1 MAQPGNEGDIMETME
16 TTQMPAPPKLK
27 KSYRWVLYTFLG
39 LVGLAICVLVIGGLV
54 VRHAILSFVQNY
66 TQTQPVALPK
76 VEDAPEKMDQLT
88 GKFMAFKAAL
98 DADKIP
104 EPWVLTADDLN
115 AVVDSIPQ
123 IRNKLFFSIDG
134 NQVNAKFSLS
144 LEQLTKGKFKGRH
157 LNGVAQLKVGVA
169 NQLLNISIDAI
180 EANAKPLPGYLMK
193 GIRQKNLADAMN
205 NNVSQAQTI
214 QQIDTLE
221 VKDDQIVIKGRS
233 LFQ

>member
-1 MAQPGNEGDIMETME
+1 MATME
-16 TTQMPAPPKLK
+16 TTKLPAPPKLK

-39 LVGLAICVLVIGGLV
+39 LVGLTICVLVIGGLV
-54 VRHAILSFVQNY
+54 IRHAVKSFVQNH

-76 VEDAPEKMDQLT
+76 VEDGPEKMEQLT

-98 DADKIP
+98 DADTIP
-104 EPWVLTADDLN
+104 EPWILTADDLN
-115 AVVDSIPQ
+115 AVVDSIPP
-123 IRNKLFFSIDG
+123 IKDKLFFSIDG

-144 LEQLTKGKFKGRH
+144 LEQLTKGKFKGRY
-157 LNGVAQLKVGVA
+157 LNGVAHLKVGVA
-169 NQLLNISIDAI
+169 NQFLNISIDAI

-193 GIRQKNLADAMN
+193 GIRRKNLADALN
-205 NNVSQAQTI
+205 NNVNQAQTI

>member
-1 MAQPGNEGDIMETME
+1 MDIMTTME
-16 TTQMPAPPKLK
+16 TTNIPEPPKPK

-39 LVGLAICVLVIGGLV
+39 LVGLAICVVVIGGLV
-54 VRHAILSFVQNY
+54 VRHAIKSFVQNY
-66 TQTQPVALPK
+66 TQIQPVALPK
-76 VEDAPEKMDQLT
+76 VEDAPQKMEQLT

-115 AVVDSIPQ
+115 AVVASIPPIQ
-123 IRNKLFFSIDG
+123 DKLFFSIDG
-134 NQVNAKFSLS
+134 NQINAKFSLS

-157 LNGVAQLKVGVA
+157 LNGVVHLKVGVA
-169 NQLLNISIDAI
+169 NQSLNIWADAI
-180 EANAKPLPGYLMK
+180 EANGKPLPSYIMK
-193 GIRQKNLADAMN
+193 RIRLQNLANQMN
-205 NNVSQAQTI
+205 NNVTQAQII

-221 VKDDQIVIKGRS
+221 VKDDQIIITGRS